1 MPGVTRRLR
10 SGARLRDARPMLR
23 PLLLTLLLAAPVAA
37 QPAAPPTAPATRT
50 PAEAR
55 KAELDRLFDA
65 LRTAPDTAG
74 GQLVESRIRALWGQA
89 VSPAAALLLR
99 RGARN
104 LQSNEP
110 AEALED
116 FDAALTLEPGAAE
129 PWLLRARALS
139 RLGDRA
145 AAARD
150 IQEALRLEP
159 RHFGALLVLSELQE
173 ESGDLGGALRSLDA
187 ALALHP
193 KMPGGTE
200 RRRDLARRAEGDAL

>member
-1 MPGVTRRLR
+1 M
-10 SGARLRDARPMLR
+10 
-23 PLLLTLLLAAPVAA
+23 
-37 QPAAPPTAPATRT
+37 
-50 PAEAR
+50 
-55 KAELDRLFDA
+55 
-65 LRTAPDTAG
+65 
-74 GQLVESRIRALWGQA
+74 
-89 VSPAAALLLR
+89 
-99 RGARN
+99 
-104 LQSNEP
+104 
-110 AEALED
+110 
-116 FDAALTLEPGAAE
+116 
-129 PWLLRARALS
+129 ARALS